1 MAVVESNMK
10 GAKPPVAVI
19 VAALAMVLALALAQW
34 LKPTRI
40 LADTLAPMALDTV
53 IPTQF
58 ADWVEVPTSAPVV
71 VDPSIEAAVKALY
84 SSTLVRSYRNRAG
97 DVIYLS
103 VAYGKNQNSWST
115 AAHRPDFCY
124 AAQGFEV
131 ERLGTVST
139 PLSQGRHV
147 DTVRLVATQLGRVEP
162 ISYWVTL
169 ADTATLP
176 GVGRKWQQFR
186 YGLQGWIVDG
196 LLMRVSSIG
205 DRSPRAFEVQAQFL
219 RDLDQALSA
228 DFQPRFFGRR

>member
-228 DFQPRFFGRR
+228 DFQPRFFGRC